1 MALDVRPLTATLGA
15 DVSGVDMADVDGS
28 TLEAL
33 HRAWLDYKVLVCA
46 IRTSPPRSTSP
57 SDGCSATSR
66 STLSRCTAGL
76 VPTTRRS

>member
-33 HRAWLDYKVLVCA
+33 HRAWLDHKVLVLRDQHITTEEHIA
-46 IRTSPPRSTSP
+46 FGRLFGDLEVHPFAVR
-57 SDGCSATSR
+57 R
-66 STLSRCTAGL
+66 LSL
-76 VPTTRRS
+76 IHI

>member
-33 HRAWLDYKVLVCA
+33 HRAWLDYKVLVLRDQN
-46 IRTSPPRSTSP
+46 I
-57 SDGCSATSR
+57 
-66 STLSRCTAGL
+66 
-76 VPTTRRS
+76 TTEEHIAFGR